1 MVEYEY
7 ANNRNNEQI
16 EASLAPSGE
25 KYCCIECNKEMYVVN
40 RGRIQTP
47 HFRHKVETDS
57 IHEGALHFNTKHL
70 IYDYVNSFFVRGLPL
85 YVEITDMDGFTHWY
99 NILNNVENIQKERAI
114 SNVYRPDVSIIG
126 KNCIFSIEIV
136 DTHSLSSTA
145 NDYIIEN
152 NINLIKLNVTI
163 DVYRKIQ
170 NNFKNGINVLFA
182 SFNYL
187 FTPFLSPINIVDISG
202 PCVENK
208 NNFDITHFNC
218 FYYFGIDM
226 FNTFSKSLEDYKLSI
241 YENDAEKFNLKKK
254 NELSIVV
261 DEINKLLREYEID
274 AINFNS
280 KKLLP
285 YEKDATKFNL
295 KKQHEINDLMLP
307 YENDVQM
314 MLDKMHE
321 NDKNNKIEYFRE
333 MFDEHR
339 VDEQNFITWVGENG
353 QTYLVYEPFDPGRF
367 YDIIEQQTLLN

>member
-25 KYCCIECNKEMYVVN
+25 KYCCIECGKEMYVAN
-40 RGRIQTP
+40 KGRIQTP

-57 IHEGALHFNTKHL
+57 VHEGALHFNTKCL

-85 YVEITDMDGFTHWY
+85 YVEITDVDGFTHWY
-99 NILNNVENIQKERAI
+99 NILNNVENVQKERAI
-114 SNVYRPDVSIIG
+114 SNVYRPDVSIVG
-126 KNCIFSIEIV
+126 KDYIFSIEIV

-145 NDYIIEN
+145 NDYIVEN
-152 NINLIKLNVTI
+152 NINLIKLYVTI
-163 DVYRKIQ
+163 DVYREIK
-170 NNFKNGINVLFA
+170 NNFNNGIKVLFA
-182 SFNYL
+182 SFNFL
-187 FTPFLSPINIVDISG
+187 FTSLLTSMNIVYISG

-208 NNFDITHFNC
+208 INFDITHFNC
-218 FYYFGIDM
+218 FYNFGIDM
-226 FNTFSKSLEDYKLSI
+226 FDTFSKSLEYFRLSI
-241 YENDAEKFNLKKK
+241 YENDADKFNLK
-254 NELSIVV
+254 
-261 DEINKLLREYEID
+261 LLLYE
-274 AINFNS
+274 N
-280 KKLLP
+280 
-285 YEKDATKFNL
+285 DATNFNL
-295 KKQHEINDLMLP
+295 KKQHEIDNLMLP

-314 MLDKMHE
+314 LLDKMHE

-367 YDIIEQQTLLN
+367 YDIIEQQTL